1 MLFVTLAAGAQVKPG
16 LNLFTDRDLYTSGET
31 ILCKIDLPVSQK
43 SGLVKVFLTDT
54 NGKIISEINKK
65 ITDQQASG
73 FVYIPDSLKTGS
85 YLLCATSRENPLITI
100 KELYI
105 GNRFNS
111 LAESAYMMR
120 LKKMRP
126 DTRRTNENVQV
137 DGLKTTY
144 STREK
149 IEVSLRIPAE
159 LISQTGN
166 NLSVTVAETIP
177 GITLNTF
184 EINSGHPKSLP
195 AGNEGIVLEGVA
207 TDLTTGKPFK
217 NGCIFLSIPDSIPV
231 LDYFITAEDGSF
243 NFQLSNYYGKIP
255 VVVQGIDTERK
266 RLLKVSVHHADTL
279 PGEVPEFEPVPVP
292 GEFLKLF
299 ESATEATTLRK
310 IFNCQEL
317 AIDTPLIKRSL
328 DYPFYGVPTEVV
340 YPGLFEELPDFT
352 EIARELLPGVKF
364 RANNRIPTI
373 QILNPITQNFF
384 SDQPLVTL
392 DGVPVQD
399 LNIIKNLGSQDIKR
413 IEISR
418 TERFYGDLRFP
429 GVVAIYSNSP
439 DYKLFKESDDLIK
452 FTMDAFQ
459 ADVSLKSP
467 VNMKLSDP
475 DLRKV
480 LLWQPNLKTE
490 ETVRLHFETSDL
502 LGNFRLMVRIKNRD
516 GSVEYKEQNF
526 EVK

>member
-1 MLFVTLAAGAQVKPG
+1 
-16 LNLFTDRDLYTSGET
+16 
-31 ILCKIDLPVSQK
+31 
-43 SGLVKVFLTDT
+43 
-54 NGKIISEINKK
+54 
-65 ITDQQASG
+65 
-73 FVYIPDSLKTGS
+73 
-85 YLLCATSRENPLITI
+85 
-100 KELYI
+100 
-105 GNRFNS
+105 
-111 LAESAYMMR
+111 
-120 LKKMRP
+120 
-126 DTRRTNENVQV
+126 
-137 DGLKTTY
+137 
-144 STREK
+144 
-149 IEVSLRIPAE
+149 
-159 LISQTGN
+159 
-166 NLSVTVAETIP
+166 
-177 GITLNTF
+177 
-184 EINSGHPKSLP
+184 
-195 AGNEGIVLEGVA
+195 
-207 TDLTTGKPFK
+207 
-217 NGCIFLSIPDSIPV
+217 
-231 LDYFITAEDGSF
+231 
-243 NFQLSNYYGKIP
+243 
-255 VVVQGIDTERK
+255 
-266 RLLKVSVHHADTL
+266 
-279 PGEVPEFEPVPVP
+279 
-292 GEFLKLF
+292 
-299 ESATEATTLRK
+299 
-310 IFNCQEL
+310 
-317 AIDTPLIKRSL
+317 
-328 DYPFYGVPTEVV
+328 VV